1 MITSYYAIKL
11 ARTKLHSRRIMLFS
25 STVVS
30 SILFAA
36 LFAGI
41 IVFTAA
47 QNSAIT
53 FLKEANHNKYLVEVD
68 PVIPNSVTSYS
79 LPLSIADVHRIQALQ
94 KSYYSQL
101 QDKYRQLGMN
111 YDTSAE
117 IPALLPSAFLSTSL
131 PAEQRVTVNYQSP
144 VIQIDRNQ
152 KLQAYINT
160 AKNKL
165 SDLENIGKQYSA
177 SGYYTSGPF
186 GIADIPNMLLVQNGK
201 EDFAD
206 TSLKAGD
213 LTPYGYFTNAVHNGS
228 YTFEDS
234 QLVQRYLLPSRNE
247 SPRGIPVIISAQ
259 EAVGLFGKEKSIGS
273 EPKDAK
279 AASLWLKKVQDNFN
293 GYTYQACYR
302 NAAEMAK
309 IQKLQQDYAEIVSN
323 QGNPDYKKPSLIYD
337 FPSKP
342 CGDVLVKEDTRTAAE
357 KQADATSVVD
367 QQKLGTYEAPVHQ
380 LITFQIVG
388 IVDAQPYSKYTDN
401 IQSYLQ
407 NLLSVDNTMDSAIIP
422 RQAYDNL
429 PSQLRVDSL
438 LQADSS
444 QYSQLIFETGLGSH
458 ILAFTDIDQAK
469 SFMTRQTC
477 PSSDTTCQK
486 LFTSSPYGSNYLILD
501 EIGKLL
507 QKILLYALPV
517 ILGLALLISWLTTA
531 RVMSENRKEIAVYR
545 SMGAKRID
553 IAFVYVTYIAII
565 TLRMAFISLGLGA
578 IIAYVI
584 DRMYEPGLTNIATS
598 SFGVA
603 PDNIR
608 FSLFDFSSPLIW
620 VILAFIFLVNIV
632 ASLQPL
638 IRNVLRSPIDDIRS
652 E

>member
-1 MITSYYAIKL
+1 MITAYYAIKL

-30 SILFAA
+30 SILFAT

-101 QDKYRQLGMN
+101 QDKYRRFGIN
-111 YDTSAE
+111 YDTSVE

-160 AKNKL
+160 AKNTL
-165 SDLENIGKQYSA
+165 SDLESIGKQYSA

-186 GIADIPNMLLVQNGK
+186 GIAGIPNMLLVQNGK

-213 LTPYGYFTNAVHNGS
+213 LTSYGYFTNAVHNGS

-247 SPRGIPVIISAQ
+247 PPRGIPVIISAQ
-259 EAVGLFGKEKSIGS
+259 EAVGLFDKEKSIGS

-279 AASLWLKKVQDNFN
+279 AASLWLKKVQDKFN

-342 CGDVLVKEDTRTAAE
+342 CGDVLIKEDTRTAAE

-367 QQKLGTYEAPVHQ
+367 QQKLGIYEAPVHQ

-444 QYSQLIFETGLGSH
+444 QYSQLIFAAGLGSH

-469 SFMTRQTC
+469 SFMSQQTC

-507 QKILLYALPV
+507 QKILLYVLPV

-603 PDNIR
+603 PDDIR

-620 VILAFIFLVNIV
+620 VVLAFIFLVNIV

-638 IRNVLRSPIDDIRS
+638 TRNVLRSPIDDIRS

>member
-30 SILFAA
+30 SILFAT

-94 KSYYSQL
+94 KSYYSHL

-213 LTPYGYFTNAVHNGS
+213 LTSYGYFTNAVHNGS

-273 EPKDAK
+273 EPKDEK

-337 FPSKP
+337 FPNKP

-444 QYSQLIFETGLGSH
+444 QYSQLIFAAGLGSH

-469 SFMTRQTC
+469 SFMSQQTC

-620 VILAFIFLVNIV
+620 VVLAFIFLVNIV

-638 IRNVLRSPIDDIRS
+638 TRNVLRSPIDDIRS